1 LAALVACTALSGSA
15 LPALAQTAITE
26 ADVLAAVRAR
36 DPEILA
42 ARAEV
47 AASAAREAGEGLYPN
62 PSLAW
67 EREEIPGDGPLAV
80 HEDTF
85 TLAVPIE
92 LGGARSARTAI
103 AESFTA
109 QARAAHALVATSAA
123 QRALGLFYD
132 ALAAQQHSAIA
143 RDHLARLAEAER
155 VLARRVA
162 EGSASGY
169 ELSRLQL
176 EAELARST
184 LSEREGAALAAIAEL
199 AFMLGLPSAGLELTG
214 DLEARALG
222 SVAVQSRALREA
234 DAAHSAAVRARS
246 SAGSAWLPSLEA
258 HGGPKLVG
266 AGDDDALGY
275 VAGLSIDLPLFDRKQ
290 SLTGEASA
298 RSAQLQA
305 QRTALARSIE
315 GARIR
320 AEAELSRMRTELA
333 RFEQATGARVVELE
347 RAAEAAYREG
357 RQTILELLDAQRMRA
372 SIEEQKLALRL
383 SAKRAELALRAAR
396 GELEGELR

>member
-1 LAALVACTALSGSA
+1 MAALVACAALSGSA

-92 LGGARSARTAI
+92 LGGARSARSAI

-109 QARAAHALVATSAA
+109 QARATHALVATSAA

-132 ALAAQQHSAIA
+132 ALAARQHSAIA

-184 LSEREGAALAAIAEL
+184 LSEREGAALSAIAEL

-214 DLEARALG
+214 DLEARELG
-222 SVAVQSRALREA
+222 GVAAQPRALREA
-234 DAAHSAAVRARS
+234 EAAHSAAVRARS

-258 HGGPKLVG
+258 HAGPKLVG

-315 GARIR
+315 GARVR

>member
-1 LAALVACTALSGSA
+1 VALSTWAALSCTAL
-15 LPALAQTAITE
+15 AQRAITE

-36 DPEILA
+36 APEILA

-62 PSLAW
+62 PSVAW
-67 EREEIPGDGPLAV
+67 EREQIPGDGPLAV
-80 HEDTF
+80 HEDAF

-92 LGGARSARTAI
+92 LGSARSARSAI

-109 QARAAHALVATSAA
+109 QARAAHALAATSAA

-132 ALAAQQHSAIA
+132 ALAAQQLGALG

-162 EGSASGY
+162 EGSAPGY
-169 ELSRLQL
+169 ELTRLQL

-184 LSEREGAALAAIAEL
+184 LSEREGAALSAIAEL
-199 AFMLGLPSAGLELTG
+199 AFMLDLPSTGLG
-214 DLEARALG
+214 
-222 SVAVQSRALREA
+222 
-234 DAAHSAAVRARS
+234 AAVRARS
-246 SAGSAWLPSLEA
+246 SAGSAWLPSLKA
-258 HGGPKLVG
+258 HAGPRLVG
-266 AGDDDALGY
+266 TVNNDALGY

-290 SLTGEASA
+290 SLTGEAAA

-305 QRTALARSIE
+305 QHAALARSIE
-315 GARIR
+315 GARVR
-320 AEAELSRMRTELA
+320 AAAELSRMRGELA
-333 RFEQATGARVVELE
+333 RFEQATGARVLELE

-372 SIEEQKLALRL
+372 GIEERKLALRL
-383 SAKRAELALRAAR
+383 AAKRAELSLRAAR